1 MNYELRIMN
10 YELRITR
17 FNNVSAYKNT
27 KFD

>member
-1 MNYELRIMN
+1 MN